1 MAWDQE
7 EGYRSFSLDDRPPSD
22 TQLLEQHGQLPALHE
37 NNEPYDAVNF
47 LLNQDIEAGGLLK
60 LYSHSALPSLTQS
73 TLALENSRPK
83 NLYTI
88 ILAKNHYEN
97 QEHTIAATSFLFAS
111 QSKPQQV
118 NAIMCCCW
126 PVEDVYV
133 EENRAE
139 NRPREFVWNGSRW
152 VEVVGRRCAVSIVF
166 ILSFYCAKMH
176 LQILAKFWPV
186 IPSNGDCVGLG
197 KTGEQT
203 VRDTIPLGETNTL
216 RIPRWLEL
224 CGLDQPFSTFI
235 PALLV
240 LVHSFFLFSTP
251 RLDNS
256 QDQTLDKDF
265 GIVKFGS
272 SLAFEEGTFSIRSFA
287 SPRLSY
293 SITITR
299 ITMGGVTR
307 SSDQKEPKSSLKQ
320 SPSPHVHFSTSSN
333 KHRNHSR
340 DTTRE
345 TTHSTEIPVNQ
356 PSATAS
362 GNQNNNTSTAAAPA
376 TTTTA
381 NSAYQTP
388 GPGFDHI
395 VTNVPGVGL
404 VYNQTPIN
412 GSNPASGQQPHLQ
425 HQGPGLARPQVL
437 PPGFVQAPTSP
448 FPQFFPPV
456 SHLSNPAMAYTSF
469 MPNQGQHFQPPV
481 PDTTYGAIPHTYTPR
496 FDNPVP
502 NGQYLTING
511 QIYRV
516 VVNQTV
522 QDGAAG
528 GTPVQLVPL
537 QQVSTIHTQ
546 GPSSVPPTF
555 QTIPCY
561 VVHQASSQPAYY
573 PVNASL
579 IRTLSEAPGV
589 ANAPILLQQ
598 GAQQGVFIPAQTGL
612 PGIAAPA
619 PVAVQPGAFPAMVGQ
634 PQVLGAANMPGAWP
648 AAAAPDVMGIGKTST
663 EIQMEQYHTALN
675 TKALEGQDI
684 APADP
689 DPSRMYY
696 CRELD
701 GEWTLR
707 NRYGIDNMG
716 DCRWYV
722 MPGGVF
728 YAVRITTRR
737 RYEPLL
743 CDAFLLREVLV
754 TDTVSL
760 HHCFIA
766 IKAIAKIE

>member
-1 MAWDQE
+1 MAWEQE

-22 TQLLEQHGQLPALHE
+22 TQLLEQHGQLSALRE

-47 LLNQDIEAGGLLK
+47 LLNRDIEAGRLLK
-60 LYSHSALPSLTQS
+60 LYSHSVVIRPTS
-73 TLALENSRPK
+73 TLKFHEKVCL
-83 NLYTI
+83 
-88 ILAKNHYEN
+88 LAKLRLLERELQITQAAKPMPNPAHESNLEDWFPIDTKGQYESYVVWKLHRWWNLICGQATRDKDVLQWPGHYGLRVTT
-97 QEHTIAATSFLFAS
+97 HCPGAPLLPTKTY
-111 QSKPQQV
+111 V

-152 VEVVGRRCAVSIVF
+152 VEVVGRRCA
-166 ILSFYCAKMH
+166 
-176 LQILAKFWPV
+176 
-186 IPSNGDCVGLG
+186 
-197 KTGEQT
+197 
-203 VRDTIPLGETNTL
+203 
-216 RIPRWLEL
+216 
-224 CGLDQPFSTFI
+224 
-235 PALLV
+235 
-240 LVHSFFLFSTP
+240 
-251 RLDNS
+251 
-256 QDQTLDKDF
+256 
-265 GIVKFGS
+265 
-272 SLAFEEGTFSIRSFA
+272 A

-299 ITMGGVTR
+299 ITMGGATR
-307 SSDQKEPKSSLKQ
+307 SSDQKELKSNLKQ
-320 SPSPHVHFSTSSN
+320 SPSPHVHFSTGSN
-333 KHRNHSR
+333 KHRSPSR
-340 DTTRE
+340 DTARE
-345 TTHSTEIPVNQ
+345 TTHSTEIPVNR

-381 NSAYQTP
+381 NSTYQTP

-448 FPQFFPPV
+448 SPQFFPPV
-456 SHLSNPAMAYTSF
+456 SRLSNPAMAYTSF

-561 VVHQASSQPAYY
+561 VVQQASSQPAYY

-598 GAQQGVFIPAQTGL
+598 GAPQQGVFIPAQTGL

-648 AAAAPDVMGIGKTST
+648 AAAAPDVMGIGKTSA

-716 DCRWYV
+716 DCRCFKVSPLDAAMNPSYATLFF
-722 MPGGVF
+722 PRGVL
-728 YAVRITTRR
+728 ITGE
-737 RYEPLL
+737 YCLAPPLL
-743 CDAFLLREVLV
+743 HCNQSNREDRLSN
-754 TDTVSL
+754 TTP
-760 HHCFIA
+760 
-766 IKAIAKIE
+766 